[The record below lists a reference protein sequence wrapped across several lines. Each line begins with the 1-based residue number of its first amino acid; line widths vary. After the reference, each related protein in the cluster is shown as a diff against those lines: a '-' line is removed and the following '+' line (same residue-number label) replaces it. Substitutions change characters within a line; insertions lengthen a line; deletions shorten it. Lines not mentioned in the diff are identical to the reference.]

1 VTTVRR
7 ETALMRM
14 VVVIGGTETATMR
27 ISVRE
32 VGA

>member
-1 VTTVRR
+1 VKTVAP
-7 ETALMRM
+7 EAAEMRM
-14 VVVIGGTETATMR
+14 LAVIGDTETATMR

>member
-1 VTTVRR
+1 VTTVAP
-7 ETALMRM
+7 ETAVMRM
-14 VVVIGGTETATMR
+14 VAVIGDTETATMR